1 MRFKAILKKYN
12 VTQNELAERLQI
24 NRVSVCRL
32 LSEDN
37 DIRLSTIKK
46 IADAV
51 GCSPAELID
60 DGATDCTFNAPSDIT
75 LSCPHC
81 GQPIKLSIAH
91 E

>member
-51 GCSPAELID
+51 GCSPAELIN
-60 DGATDCTFNAPSDIT
+60 DGATDYTPNSPSALT

-81 GQPIKLSIAH
+81 GRPIKLTISH
-91 E
+91 D